1 MTATTKELID
11 TLTKTLKNINQSP
24 TIPLPIFKGKKGE
37 DPEDHILKVE
47 DYFGVHQITEQKD
60 KIDRFKDTLFET
72 ARKWAQTLNYTEVT
86 KFDYDPANADDKI
99 ASMKYLFLA
108 RFAKEGRTLEAAYSA
123 WGALTFDPS
132 KDDIE
137 QFILKL
143 EELAKKLGYNEDAQV
158 MTVKSVLPRDVYGI
172 CMASVRPFPISETDK
187 PFMDDQMEKLVSLGI
202 LSKNS
207 TSHTSPVMLITRKIK
222 DQL

>member
-37 DPEDHILKVE
+37 DPGDHILKVE
-47 DYFGVHQITEQKD
+47 DYFEVHQITEQRD

-86 KFDYDPANADDKI
+86 KFDYDSANANDKI
-99 ASMKYLFLA
+99 ASMKCLLLA
-108 RFAKEGRTLEAAYSA
+108 KFAKEGRTLEAAYGA
-123 WGALTFDPS
+123 CGALTFDPN

-137 QFILKL
+137 QFILKV

-158 MTVKSVLPRDVYGI
+158 MAVKSVLPR
-172 CMASVRPFPISETDK
+172 
-187 PFMDDQMEKLVSLGI
+187 
-202 LSKNS
+202 
-207 TSHTSPVMLITRKIK
+207 
-222 DQL
+222 